1 MKVLHVIPSI
11 GPARGGPSVVIRTM
25 TRSLAA
31 AGLEVHVATTDDNG
45 ASRTARPNALPM
57 LEHGVK
63 YWIFPRQTSFYL
75 FSLPLTR
82 WLRRHVSEYDVV
94 HIHALFSYA
103 SVAAVICARIAGVP
117 YVVRPLGTLNQWGM
131 SNRRRR
137 LKRFSFLLIESR
149 ILQGAAAVQ
158 YTSEQEAFEARQ
170 LNVPHRQVVI
180 PNPVDFAPPDE
191 GMRGEFRSRHPE
203 LAGKSLVLFLSR
215 FDKKKGLDLLLP
227 AFAVVLKRR
236 PEAILVLA
244 GDGDSAFVAALR
256 DLSRRLGIESAIVWT
271 GFVGGEEKRALLAD
285 ADLFVLPSYS
295 ENFGVAAVEAMGAGL
310 PAIVSDQVG
319 IHAEVSEAAAGVVV
333 ACAVAPLEAALLELL
348 SDPRIRRRMG
358 DNAVR
363 LARRFSPESVAGQLV
378 ETYARIHHQH
388 GQPVAA

>member
-25 TRSLAA
+25 TRSLVAD
-31 AGLEVHVATTDDNG
+31 GLEVHVATTDDNS
-45 ASRTARPNALPM
+45 ASRTARPKTLPM
-57 LEHGVK
+57 IENGVK

-75 FSLPLTR
+75 FSLPLTL
-82 WLRRHVSEYDVV
+82 WLRRHAAEYDVV

-103 SVAAVICARIAGVP
+103 STAAAICARIARVP

-131 SNRRRR
+131 TNRRRP
-137 LKRFSFLLIESR
+137 LKKLSFRWIESR
-149 ILQGAAAVQ
+149 ILKGAALVQ
-158 YTSEQEAFEARQ
+158 YTSEQEALEARQ
-170 LNVPHRQVVI
+170 LGVPHQQLVI
-180 PNPVDFAPPDE
+180 PNPVDVTASST
-191 GMRGEFRSRHPE
+191 GTRGEFRSMHPE
-203 LAGKSLVLFLSR
+203 LADKTLVLFLSR

-227 AFAVVLKRR
+227 AFAGVLKRH

-244 GDGDSAFVAALR
+244 GDGDPAFVAELR
-256 DLSRRLGIESAIVWT
+256 DQSRRLGIESAVVWT
-271 GFVGGEEKRALLAD
+271 GFLSGEEKRALLAD

-295 ENFGVAAVEAMGAGL
+295 ENFGVAAVEALGAGL

-319 IHAEVSEAAAGVVV
+319 IHAEISAAEAGLVV
-333 ACAVAPLEAALLELL
+333 ACAIAPLEAALLEIL

-358 DNAVR
+358 DNAIR
-363 LARRFSPESVAGQLV
+363 LARRFSPDAVARELV
-378 ETYARIHHQH
+378 ETYVRIHRQH

>member
-45 ASRTARPNALPM
+45 SSRSAGPKTLPTI
-57 LEHGVK
+57 EDGVR

-103 SVAAVICARIAGVP
+103 AAAAAICARIAGIP

-137 LKRFSFLLIESR
+137 LKKLSFHWIESR
-149 ILQGAAAVQ
+149 ILKGAAVVQ
-158 YTSEQEAFEARQ
+158 FTSEQEALEARQ
-170 LNVPHRQVVI
+170 LNVLHHHVVI
-180 PNPVDFAPPDE
+180 PNPVDFTAPADQI
-191 GMRGEFRSRHPE
+191 RGEFRSRHPE
-203 LAGKSLVLFLSR
+203 FTDKTLVLFLSR
-215 FDKKKGLDLLLP
+215 FDKKKGLDLLFP
-227 AFAVVLKRR
+227 AFASVLKVR
-236 PEAILVLA
+236 PEAILILA
-244 GDGDSAFVAALR
+244 GDGDAAFVSTLR
-256 DLSRRLGIESAIVWT
+256 DLSRRLGIESSVRWT
-271 GFVGGEEKRALLAD
+271 GFLGGEEKRALLAD

-295 ENFGVAAVEAMGAGL
+295 ENFGVAAVEALGAGL
-310 PAIVSDQVG
+310 PVIVSDQVG
-319 IHAEVSEAAAGVVV
+319 IHAEISEAGAGMVV
-333 ACAVAPLEAALLELL
+333 ACAVPPLEAALLELL

-358 DNAVR
+358 DNAIR
-363 LARRFSPESVAGQLV
+363 LARRFSPDTVAAQLV